1 MLEEVLMSRN
11 SICLLFVALFI
22 ASSCSNSGDSV
33 GSRTVVVLTPDEVGE
48 IVLPPDAF
56 ENEVLV
62 TLPPSTTNISAPT
75 EVTVVKVEKVLPEVQ
90 ESSADDPD
98 SLQEETST
106 TMEVEQ
112 SATTTT
118 TTSTT
123 TTTTTTQ
130 PTKVTIPIAEEE
142 ENAGVKL
149 MDTLDDFNS
158 CLSSE
163 GYEFIG
169 LPNQEGGPE
178 DPANNPDYLNALV
191 LCNSRTNIASTFQEF
206 QQSRNEMTP
215 DEIREQN
222 EQTIALGECLNRKGW
237 NVGNLSPDENGL
249 LNPSQFES
257 PDGSINTE
265 DIRSCASELS
275 LDGD

>member
-1 MLEEVLMSRN
+1 MSRN
-11 SICLLFVALFI
+11 LIFLLFVALFTV
-22 ASSCSNSGDSV
+22 SSCSNSGDSV

-48 IVLPPDAF
+48 IILPSGAF

-62 TLPPSTTNISAPT
+62 TLPPSTTTMPP
-75 EVTVVKVEKVLPEVQ
+75 EVTVTEVEKVSQEVQ
-90 ESSADDPD
+90 ESSADDSD

-106 TMEVEQ
+106 TIEVEQ
-112 SATTTT
+112 G

-123 TTTTTTQ
+123 TTTTTATTTTTTTQ
-130 PTKVTIPIAEEE
+130 PSKTTIPIAEEE
-142 ENAGVKL
+142 VNTGVKL

-169 LPNQEGGPE
+169 LPNQGGGPE
-178 DPANNPDYLNALV
+178 DPANNPDYLRALV

-206 QQSRNEMTP
+206 QESRNEMTP

-249 LNPSQFES
+249 LNATQFES
-257 PDGSINTE
+257 PDGSINTD

>member
-1 MLEEVLMSRN
+1 MSRD

-257 PDGSINTE
+257 PDGSINTD

>member
-33 GSRTVVVLTPDEVGE
+33 GSRTVVVLTSDEVGE
-48 IVLPPDAF
+48 IVLPPGAF
-56 ENEVLV
+56 EQEVLV
-62 TLPPSTTNISAPT
+62 TLPPSTTNIPTPT
-75 EVTVVKVEKVLPEVQ
+75 EVTVAKVEKALKEEQ
-90 ESSADDPD
+90 ESSADDLD
-98 SLQEETST
+98 SLQEEIPTTTTFEQIPATS
-106 TMEVEQ
+106 
-112 SATTTT
+112 TT

-123 TTTTTTQ
+123 TTQ
-130 PTKVTIPIAEEE
+130 PTKATIPIAEEE
-142 ENAGVKL
+142 ENVGVKL

-178 DPANNPDYLNALV
+178 DPANNPDYLQALV

-215 DEIREQN
+215 DEIKEQN

-249 LNPSQFES
+249 LNPTQFES
-257 PDGSINTE
+257 PDGSINTD